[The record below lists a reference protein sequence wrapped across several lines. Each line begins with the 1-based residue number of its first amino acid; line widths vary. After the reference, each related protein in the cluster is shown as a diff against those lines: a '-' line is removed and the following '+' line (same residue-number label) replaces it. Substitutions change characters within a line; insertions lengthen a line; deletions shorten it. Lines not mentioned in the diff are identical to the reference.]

1 MRKIIFTFA
10 SLLLVAQLHTTARAQ
25 ETKQPA
31 FTLHSRVTQYLQEGN
46 TRTLKEVR
54 YVSSGGS
61 FRAVY
66 INEDGSP
73 YTERVFEP
81 GRGFFNV
88 HHNYRMIVKNRS
100 NPPETATT
108 PPPTVEQLRAS
119 PNFVRTEEV
128 LGRTTYLHRIKDD
141 ETGAPLFDYYFTPEL
156 GRVPLKTVD
165 YLQGK
170 VFSVTEPVSI
180 TFGEPDAT
188 QLKAPDYEVAER
200 MPISGGVL
208 NGKAISKPTPAY
220 PPIAFTNARPSGV
233 VTVQVLVNEDGTV
246 RWAKAVGGHPLLQ
259 QAAVEAARKARF
271 APTRLEGQPIKVAG
285 VVTYNFVLR

>member
-1 MRKIIFTFA
+1 LRKIIFTLA
-10 SLLLVAQLHTTARAQ
+10 SLLLAAQLHAPARAQ

-31 FTLHSRVTQYLQEGN
+31 FTLHSRVTQYLKEGN
-46 TRTLKEVR
+46 ARTLKEVR
-54 YVSSGGS
+54 YVSSGGG

-88 HHNYRMIVKNRS
+88 HHSYRMIVKNRS
-100 NPPETATT
+100 SPPETATT

-141 ETGAPLFDYYFTPEL
+141 ETGAPQIDYYFTAEL

-170 VFSVTEPVSI
+170 VFSVTEPTSI
-180 TFGEPDAT
+180 AFGEPDAA
-188 QLKAPDYEVAER
+188 QLKLPDYELAER

-208 NGKAISKPTPAY
+208 NGKATHKPAPDYPAE
-220 PPIAFTNARPSGV
+220 ALAARAQGV
-233 VTVQVLVNEDGTV
+233 VTVQILVNEDGTV
-246 RWAKAVGGHPLLQ
+246 KFARATYGHELLRP
-259 QAAVEAARKARF
+259 AAVEAARKARF